1 MRKIGLLFAAAAAA
15 RAQSVSVGV
24 KGGSPLNDPST
35 FFFPYATST
44 QDRWTGGA
52 TAEIHLPFR
61 FSIEA
66 DALYRGERG
75 GGSFPLNLGLNTASY
90 LANSSQKTKSWDFPI
105 LLKYRLLNGPVRPY
119 VSAGYAWSHQNTKG
133 FSSYNCLG
141 GQGACTPPD
150 TNFVLRGSAY
160 DSSSVRRGPAAGAG
174 IEFRTH
180 RVTISP
186 EVRYMHLMHPNTNQ
200 VSVLVGLTFSPK
212 VFSVGKRGWRSGA
225 AR

>member
-1 MRKIGLLFAAAAAA
+1 MRKLGLLLAAAAAA

-24 KGGSPLNDPST
+24 KGGSPLNDPTT

-52 TAEIHLPFR
+52 TAELHLPFR

-75 GGSFPLNLGLNTASY
+75 GGSYPLNLGLNTSSY
-90 LANSSQKTKSWDFPI
+90 LANSSQKTKSWDFPV
-105 LLKYRLLNGPVRPY
+105 LLKYRLLNGPVRPF
-119 VSAGYAWSHQNTKG
+119 VGAGYHGRQNTKG
-133 FSSYNCLG
+133 FASYNCLG

-150 TNFVLRGSAY
+150 TNFVLRGGTY

-174 IEFRTH
+174 VEFRTH
-180 RVTISP
+180 GLTISP
-186 EVRYMHLMHPNTNQ
+186 EVRYTHLMHPNTDQ

-212 VFSVGKRGWRSGA
+212 VFSLGKGRYR
-225 AR
+225 R